1 LATSS
6 ATAATIKQ
14 EPGDAESLM
23 SALQEI
29 RNRFTPVLAS
39 LTDDVAASLSMIRS
53 SQDPKFGDFQAN
65 CAMPLAKK
73 SGVAPRDLAQQ
84 MVDQVQLDD
93 LCETVEV
100 AGPGFINLKLRTDWL
115 QQRAREIVADD
126 RLGVQR
132 VEPKKI
138 VIDYSSPNVA
148 KPMHVGHLRSS
159 VIGNCLESV
168 LRFLGHEVISD
179 NHIGDWGTQFGMI
192 IYGYQNFVDQ
202 SAYTKEPVS
211 ELARLYRLVNQVSDY
226 HDACIKQPGIE
237 EQVENVAEQ
246 IAKLEDSEEDPKKK
260 KKALKKL
267 RSEQG
272 GLKETLA
279 GMQSKRAAVDSDS
292 ELQKLAAE
300 HADIARL
307 ARLETA
313 KLHSGDETNR
323 ALWDEFLPECLKA
336 LDHVYE
342 KLGVSFDKTL
352 GESFYQPMLADVV
365 ADLKEKG
372 LATDSDGA
380 ICVFAEGNA
389 APFIVQKSDGAFTYA
404 TTDLATIRYR
414 VEEFDTQIMLY
425 VVDTRQSEHFN
436 LLVDTARRWG
446 YEDVEIQ
453 HVNFGTVLGDARRP
467 FKTRSGDTVGLES
480 LLDEAVARA
489 REIVVEN
496 DPSGNLDEDTRNA
509 VAEAVGIGGIKYA
522 DLHHNRESDYVF
534 SWDKMLAKE
543 GDTATYIQYA
553 HARCNGIFRKGNIN
567 RETLRAGADVI
578 SLAHDAERALILQ
591 LLSFRD
597 SLDAVARELRPNLL
611 TQFLFETA
619 KSFSTFFNECH
630 VLKEENEAIRTSRLL
645 LCDLTARTLTQGL
658 ALLGIDAPKQM

>member
-1 LATSS
+1 
-6 ATAATIKQ
+6 
-14 EPGDAESLM
+14 M

-39 LTDDVAASLSMIRS
+39 LTDDVASSLSMIRS

-115 QQRAREIVADD
+115 QQRAREIVADE
-126 RLGVQR
+126 RLGVQQ

-202 SAYTKEPVS
+202 SAYANEPVS
-211 ELARLYRLVNQVSDY
+211 ELARLYRLVNQLSDY
-226 HDACIKQPGIE
+226 HEACRKQPAVE

-246 IAKLEDSEEDPKKK
+246 ISKLEDSEEDPKKK

-267 RSEQG
+267 RSEQS

-279 GMQSKRAAVDSDS
+279 GMQSKRDAVDSDS
-292 ELQKLAAE
+292 ALQKLAAE
-300 HADIARL
+300 HSDIARL

-446 YEDVEIQ
+446 YEDVDIQ
-453 HVNFGTVLGDARRP
+453 HVNFGTVLGDDRRP

-489 REIVVEN
+489 HDVVVEN
-496 DPSGNLDEDTRNA
+496 DPAGNLDEDTRKS

-534 SWDKMLAKE
+534 NWDKMLAKN

-553 HARCNGIFRKGNIN
+553 NARINGIFRKGEIDLT
-567 RETLRAGADVI
+567 ELRAKTD
-578 SLAHDAERALILQ
+578 SLQ
-591 LLSFRD
+591 LEHPSERGLFLQVLSFG
-597 SLDAVARELRPNLL
+597 DALAVVEREMRPNML
-611 TQFLFETA
+611 TQFLFDTA
-619 KSFSTFFNECH
+619 NRFSTFYNDCP
-630 VLKEENEAIRTSRLL
+630 VLKEEDDGVRTSRLL

>member
-1 LATSS
+1 
-6 ATAATIKQ
+6 
-14 EPGDAESLM
+14 M
-23 SALQEI
+23 SGLQEI

-39 LTDDVAASLSMIRS
+39 LTDDVASSLSMIRS

-115 QQRAREIVADD
+115 QHRAREIVADE
-126 RLGVQR
+126 RLGVQK

-192 IYGYQNFVDQ
+192 IYGYQNFVDE
-202 SAYTKEPVS
+202 SAYANESVA
-211 ELARLYRLVNQVSDY
+211 ELARLYRLVNQLSDY
-226 HDACIKQPGIE
+226 HEACRKQSAVE
-237 EQVENVAEQ
+237 EQIENVAEQ
-246 IAKLEDSEEDPKKK
+246 IAKLEDSDEDPKKK

-267 RSEQG
+267 RSEQV

-279 GMQSKRAAVDSDS
+279 GMQSKRDAVDSDS
-292 ELQKLAAE
+292 DLQKLAAE
-300 HADIARL
+300 HSDIARL

-372 LATDSDGA
+372 LARDSDGA

-414 VEEFDTQIMLY
+414 VEEFGTQIMLY

-446 YEDVEIQ
+446 YGDVEIQ
-453 HVNFGTVLGDARRP
+453 HVNFGTVLGDDRRP

-480 LLDEAVARA
+480 LLDEAVSRA
-489 REIVVEN
+489 HDVVVEN
-496 DPSGNLDEDTRNA
+496 DPAGNLDEDHRKS

-534 SWDKMLAKE
+534 NWDKMLAKN

-553 HARCNGIFRKGNIN
+553 NARINGIFRKGDIDLT
-567 RETLRAGADVI
+567 ELRAKTD
-578 SLAHDAERALILQ
+578 SLRLAHASERGLFLQ
-591 LLSFRD
+591 VLSFG
-597 SLDAVARELRPNLL
+597 DALAVVEREMRPNML
-611 TQFLFETA
+611 TQFLFDTA
-619 KSFSTFFNECH
+619 NRFSTFYQDCP
-630 VLKEENEAIRTSRLL
+630 VLKEEDDSVRTSRLL

>member
-1 LATSS
+1 
-6 ATAATIKQ
+6 
-14 EPGDAESLM
+14 M

-29 RNRFTPVLAS
+29 RNRFAPVLAS
-39 LTDDVAASLSMIRS
+39 LTDDVESSLSMIRS

-73 SGVAPRDLAQQ
+73 SKAVPRELAQK
-84 MVDQVQLDD
+84 MVDEVQLDD
-93 LCETVEV
+93 LCESVEV
-100 AGPGFINLKLRTDWL
+100 AGPGFINLKLKTDWL
-115 QQRAREIVADD
+115 QDKARSIVADE
-126 RLGVQR
+126 RLGVQQ
-132 VEPKKI
+132 VAPKKI

-159 VIGNCLESV
+159 VIGSCLESV

-192 IYGYQNFVDQ
+192 IYGYQNFVDET
-202 SAYTKEPVS
+202 AYANDPVT
-211 ELARLYRLVNQVSDY
+211 ELARLYRLVNQLSDY
-226 HDACIKQPGIE
+226 HKA
-237 EQVENVAEQ
+237 VERIPKINLEIGEVQQQ
-246 IAKLEDSEEDPKKK
+246 IRDCEDSAEEPKTKKK
-260 KKALKKL
+260 RLKKL
-267 RSEQG
+267 RSSLNALVIERDG
-272 GLKETLA
+272 ETIEGMHSPGLVDKA
-279 GMQSKRAAVDSDS
+279 AIVQSSPQLLPLSTKHR
-292 ELQKLAAE
+292 
-300 HADIARL
+300 DIARL

-414 VEEFDTQIMLY
+414 VEEFGTQIMLY

-446 YEDVEIQ
+446 YGDVEIQ
-453 HVNFGTVLGDARRP
+453 HVNFGTVLGDDRRP

-489 REIVVEN
+489 YTIVCDN
-496 DPSGNLDEDTRNA
+496 DEAKPNGAELDEAARRS

-534 SWDKMLAKE
+534 NWDKMLAKN

-553 HARCNGIFRKGNIN
+553 NARINGIFRKG
-567 RETLRAGADVI
+567 EVDLAELRAKVD
-578 SLAHDAERALILQ
+578 SLQ
-591 LLSFRD
+591 LEHASERGLFLQVLSFG
-597 SLDAVARELRPNLL
+597 DALAVVEREMRPNML
-611 TQFLFETA
+611 TQFLFDTA
-619 KSFSTFFNECH
+619 NRFSTFYNDCP
-630 VLKEENEAIRTSRLL
+630 VLKEEDDSVRTSRLL

>member
-1 LATSS
+1 
-6 ATAATIKQ
+6 
-14 EPGDAESLM
+14 M

-29 RNRFTPVLAS
+29 RKRFTPVLAG
-39 LTDDVAASLSMIRS
+39 LTDDVESSLSMIRS

-73 SGVAPRDLAQQ
+73 SGQVPRELAQK
-84 MVDQVQLDD
+84 MVDEVQLDD
-93 LCETVEV
+93 LCESVEV

-115 QQRAREIVADD
+115 QQKAREIVADE
-126 RLGVQR
+126 RLGVQH

-159 VIGNCLESV
+159 VIGSCLESV
-168 LRFLGHEVISD
+168 LQFLGHDVISD

-192 IYGYQNFVDQ
+192 IYGYQNFVDET
-202 SAYTKEPVS
+202 AYANEPVA
-211 ELARLYRLVNQVSDY
+211 ELARLYRLVNQLSDY
-226 HDACIKQPGIE
+226 HEACQKKPAIA
-237 EQVENVAEQ
+237 EQLENVSQQIEQ
-246 IAKLEDSEEDPKKK
+246 LENSDEDAKKK

-272 GLKETLA
+272 GLRETLS
-279 GMQSKRAAVDSDS
+279 GMQAKRDVVDSDS
-292 ELQKLAAE
+292 ELKTLAAE
-300 HADIARL
+300 HSDIARL

-336 LDHVYE
+336 LDHVYA

-365 ADLKEKG
+365 NDLKEKG

-380 ICVFAEGNA
+380 ICVFSEGNA

-414 VEEFDTQIMLY
+414 VEEFGTQVMLY

-436 LLVDTARRWG
+436 LLIDTARRWG

-453 HVNFGTVLGDARRP
+453 HVNFGTVLGDDRRP

-489 REIVVEN
+489 YDVVVEN
-496 DPSGNLDEDTRNA
+496 DPAGNLDEDTRKS

-534 SWDKMLAKE
+534 NWDKMLAKN

-553 HARCNGIFRKGNIN
+553 IARINGIFRKC
-567 RETLRAGADVI
+567 RVEPD
-578 SLAHDAERALILQ
+578 
-591 LLSFRD
+591 
-597 SLDAVARELRPNLL
+597 ELRPNPELLRLEHGAERGLFMQVLGFADALAVVEKEMRPNML

-619 KSFSTFFNECH
+619 NKLSTFYQECP
-630 VLKEENEAIRTSRLL
+630 VWKEEDDAVRTSRLL

>member
-1 LATSS
+1 
-6 ATAATIKQ
+6 
-14 EPGDAESLM
+14 M

-29 RNRFTPVLAS
+29 RNRFAPVLAS
-39 LTDDVAASLSMIRS
+39 LTDDVDSSLSMIRS

-73 SGVAPRDLAQQ
+73 SGAVPPELAQK
-84 MVDQVQLDD
+84 MVDEVQLDD
-93 LCETVEV
+93 LCESVEV

-115 QQRAREIVADD
+115 QQKAREIVSDE

-132 VEPKKI
+132 VESKKI

-168 LRFLGHEVISD
+168 LRFLGHDVISD

-192 IYGYQNFVDQ
+192 IYGYQNFVDE
-202 SAYTKEPVS
+202 SAYANEPVS
-211 ELARLYRLVNQVSDY
+211 ELSRLYRLVNQLSDY
-226 HDACIKQPGIE
+226 HEACRKQPALE
-237 EQVENVAEQ
+237 EQIENVAEQ
-246 IAKLEDSEEDPKKK
+246 IAQLEGSEEDPKKK

-272 GLKETLA
+272 GLRETLT
-279 GMQSKRAAVDSDS
+279 GMQSKRESIDSDP

-300 HADIARL
+300 HSDIARL

-313 KLHSGDETNR
+313 KLHLGDKENR

-414 VEEFDTQIMLY
+414 VEEFGTQIMLY

-446 YEDVEIQ
+446 YGDVDIQ
-453 HVNFGTVLGDARRP
+453 HVNFGTVLGDDRRP

-489 REIVVEN
+489 HDVVVEN
-496 DPSGNLDEDTRNA
+496 DPAGNLDEDTRKS

-534 SWDKMLAKE
+534 NWDKMLAKN
-543 GDTATYIQYA
+543 GDTAAYIQYA
-553 HARCNGIFRKGNIN
+553 NARINGIFRKGEIDLA
-567 RETLRAGADVI
+567 ELRAKAKSI
-578 SLAHDAERALILQ
+578 RLEHASERGLFLQ
-591 LLSFRD
+591 VLSFG
-597 SLDAVARELRPNLL
+597 DALAVVQREMRPNML
-611 TQFLFETA
+611 TQFLFDTA
-619 KSFSTFFNECH
+619 NRFSTFYNDCPVVKVEDDA
-630 VLKEENEAIRTSRLL
+630 VRTSRLL

>member
-1 LATSS
+1 
-6 ATAATIKQ
+6 
-14 EPGDAESLM
+14 M

-29 RNRFTPVLAS
+29 RDRFTPVLAS
-39 LTDDVAASLSMIRS
+39 LTDDVASSLSMIRS

-84 MVDQVQLDD
+84 MVDRVQLDD
-93 LCETVEV
+93 LCETVAV
-100 AGPGFINLKLRTDWL
+100 AGPGFINLKIRTDWL
-115 QQRAREIVADD
+115 QQRAREIVADE

-168 LRFLGHEVISD
+168 LRFLGHDVISD

-192 IYGYQNFVDQ
+192 IFGYQNFVDEN
-202 SAYTKEPVS
+202 AYANEPVA
-211 ELARLYRLVNQVSDY
+211 ELARLYRLVNQLSDY
-226 HDACIKQPGIE
+226 HEACRKQPALVERVEKVAVQIE
-237 EQVENVAEQ
+237 
-246 IAKLEDSEEDPKKK
+246 KLEHSDEDLKKK

-272 GLKETLA
+272 ELKETLSA
-279 GMQSKRAAVDSDS
+279 MRLKRDAVDSDT
-292 ELQKLAAE
+292 ELQKLATG
-300 HADIARL
+300 HSDIARL

-323 ALWDEFLPECLKA
+323 VLWDEFLPACMKA

-365 ADLKEKG
+365 ADLREKG
-372 LATDSDGA
+372 LARCSDGA
-380 ICVFAEGNA
+380 ICVFAEDNA

-414 VEEFDTQIMLY
+414 VEEFGAQIMLY

-453 HVNFGTVLGDARRP
+453 HVNFGTVLGDDRRP

-489 REIVVEN
+489 YDVVVEN
-496 DPSGNLDEDTRNA
+496 DPAGNLDEDTRKS

-534 SWDKMLAKE
+534 NWDKMLAKN
-543 GDTATYIQYA
+543 GDTAAYIQYA
-553 HARCNGIFRKGNIN
+553 NARINGIFRKGEIDL
-567 RETLRAGADVI
+567 TKLRSEAELLQ
-578 SLAHDAERALILQ
+578 LAHASERGLFLQ
-591 LLSFRD
+591 VLSFG
-597 SLDAVARELRPNLL
+597 DALAVVQREMRPNML
-611 TQFLFETA
+611 TQFLFDTA
-619 KSFSTFFNECH
+619 NRFSTFYQDCP
-630 VLKEENEAIRTSRLL
+630 VLKEEDFSVRISRLL

>member
-1 LATSS
+1 
-6 ATAATIKQ
+6 
-14 EPGDAESLM
+14 M

-29 RNRFTPVLAS
+29 RNRFTPVLAG
-39 LTDDVAASLSMIRS
+39 LTDNVDASLSMIRS

-65 CAMPLAKK
+65 CAMPLAKT
-73 SGVAPRDLAQQ
+73 SGVAPRELAQQ
-84 MVDQVQLDD
+84 IVDQVQLDD

-115 QQRAREIVADD
+115 EQQARQIVSDE

-132 VEPKKI
+132 VAPKKI

-159 VIGNCLESV
+159 VIGNCLERV
-168 LRFLGHEVISD
+168 LRFLGHDVISD

-192 IYGYQNFVDQ
+192 IYGYRHFVDEA
-202 SAYTKEPVS
+202 AYGREPVA
-211 ELARLYRLVNQVSDY
+211 ELARLYRLVNQLSDY
-226 HDACIKQPGIE
+226 HDACRQQSG
-237 EQVENVAEQ
+237 VETQIAECAEQ
-246 IAKLEDSEEDPKKK
+246 IAQLEASDEEPKKK
-260 KKALKKL
+260 KKAIKKL
-267 RSEQG
+267 QG
-272 GLKETLA
+272 ERDGLRETLA
-279 GMQSKRAAVDSDS
+279 GMQSRREAVDGDA
-292 ELQKLAAE
+292 ELKQLAAD

-313 KLHSGDETNR
+313 KLHSGDEENR

-336 LDHVYE
+336 LDHVYG

-365 ADLKEKG
+365 SDLQASG
-372 LATDSDGA
+372 LATESDGA
-380 ICVFAEGNA
+380 VCVFAEGND

-414 VEEFDTQIMLY
+414 VEEFGTQVMLY
-425 VVDTRQSEHFN
+425 VVDTRQSEHFK
-436 LLVDTARRWG
+436 LLFDTARRWG
-446 YEDVEIQ
+446 YGDVDIQ
-453 HVNFGTVLGDARRP
+453 HVNFGTVLGDDRRP

-489 REIVVEN
+489 YDVVVEN
-496 DPSGNLDEDTRNA
+496 DPSGSLDEDARRA

-534 SWDKMLAKE
+534 SWDKMLAKN

-553 HARCNGIFRKGNIN
+553 NARINGIFRKGDIDL
-567 RETLRAGADVI
+567 ESLR
-578 SLAHDAERALILQ
+578 SDAESLRLEHASERGLFQQI
-591 LLSFRD
+591 LSFG
-597 SLDAVARELRPNLL
+597 DALAVVEREMRPNML
-611 TQFLFETA
+611 TQFLFDTA
-619 KSFSTFFNECH
+619 NRFSTFYQDCP
-630 VLKEENEAIRTSRLL
+630 VLKEEDEAVRTSRLL
-645 LCDLTARTLTQGL
+645 LCDLTSRTLTQGL

>member
-1 LATSS
+1 
-6 ATAATIKQ
+6 
-14 EPGDAESLM
+14 M

-29 RNRFTPVLAS
+29 RIRFSSVLAG
-39 LTDDVAASLSMIRS
+39 LTDDVEASLSMIRS

-115 QQRAREIVADD
+115 EQQARKIVGDE
-126 RLGVQR
+126 RLGVQQ

-159 VIGNCLESV
+159 VIGNSLERV

-192 IYGYQNFVDQ
+192 IYGYRHFVDQ
-202 SAYTKEPVS
+202 SAYADGPVA
-211 ELARLYRLVNQVSDY
+211 ELARLYRLVNQLSDY
-226 HDACIKQPGIE
+226 HEACQKQPALE
-237 EQVENVAEQ
+237 EQIANSAEQ
-246 IAKLEDSEEDPKKK
+246 IAQLERSDEDPKKK

-267 RSEQG
+267 RSEHD
-272 GLKETLA
+272 GLQETLA
-279 GMQSKRAAVDSDS
+279 GMQSKQEAIDGDAD
-292 ELQKLAAE
+292 LQKLAAE

-313 KLHSGDETNR
+313 KLHSGDEENR

-336 LDHVYE
+336 LDHVYQ

-365 ADLKEKG
+365 ANLKETG

-380 ICVFAEGNA
+380 VCVFAEGNA

-414 VEEFDTQIMLY
+414 VEEFGTQVMLY
-425 VVDTRQSEHFN
+425 VVDTRQSEHFK

-446 YEDVEIQ
+446 YGDVDIQ
-453 HVNFGTVLGDARRP
+453 HVNFGTVLGDDRRP

-489 REIVVEN
+489 YDVVVEN
-496 DPSGNLDEDTRNA
+496 DPAGNLDEDTRRA

-534 SWDKMLAKE
+534 NWDKMLAKN

-553 HARCNGIFRKGNIN
+553 NARINGIFRKGDIDLAALHSKA
-567 RETLRAGADVI
+567 E
-578 SLAHDAERALILQ
+578 SLQLEHDSERALFVQ
-591 LLSFRD
+591 VLSFG
-597 SLDAVARELRPNLL
+597 DALAVVERETRPNML
-611 TQFLFETA
+611 TQFLFDTA
-619 KSFSTFFNECH
+619 NRFSTFYQDCP
-630 VLKEENEAIRTSRLL
+630 VLKEENDAVRTSRLL

-658 ALLGIDAPKQM
+658 ALLGIDTPKQM